1 MLKKLLDMKYILL
14 LFFLLL
20 IEKSTFSNN
29 LDKEIERFILNN
41 PEVILKSL
49 ENYEIKR
56 EKEEN
61 DKVKEAVKKTLINL
75 IYDDSNGLVCRRK
88 KLKISIVKFSDYNCS
103 YCKKAHKD
111 ILRVKKNFPN
121 VKIIY
126 KNFPIL
132 SPLSEKL
139 ARISY
144 FIAKDD
150 NNKFNIF
157 NDKLLQNSR
166 PIKEDKIKEILI
178 DLDYD
183 YQKIEEEIKKGFCN
197 EPA

>member
-1 MLKKLLDMKYILL
+1 MK
-14 LFFLLL
+14 
-20 IEKSTFSNN
+20 
-29 LDKEIERFILNN
+29 
-41 PEVILKSL
+41 
-49 ENYEIKR
+49 
-56 EKEEN
+56 
-61 DKVKEAVKKTLINL
+61 
-75 IYDDSNGLVCRRK
+75 
-88 KLKISIVKFSDYNCS
+88 
-103 YCKKAHKD
+103 
-111 ILRVKKNFPN
+111 VKKNFPN

-183 YQKIEEEIKKGFCN
+183 YQKIEEEIKRN
-197 EPA
+197 L

>member
-1 MLKKLLDMKYILL
+1 MSLTTITFAFLKMLKVVCNSQSVRFASAKLVNRQDLKSCGYNTLVGSSPTARTILKKLLDMKYILL

-61 DKVKEAVKKTLINL
+61 DKVKEAVKSFNNL
-75 IYDDSNGLVCRRK
+75 IYDDSNGLYAGEK
-88 KLKISIVKFSDYNCS
+88 NSKISIVKFSDYNCS

-111 ILRVKKNFPN
+111 ILKVKKNFPN
-121 VKIIY
+121 VKIKY

-132 SPLSEKL
+132 SL
-139 ARISY
+139 
-144 FIAKDD
+144 
-150 NNKFNIF
+150 
-157 NDKLLQNSR
+157 
-166 PIKEDKIKEILI
+166 
-178 DLDYD
+178 
-183 YQKIEEEIKKGFCN
+183 YQKTNRI
-197 EPA
+197 

>member
-1 MLKKLLDMKYILL
+1 MKYILL

-61 DKVKEAVKKTLINL
+61 DKVKEAVKSFNNL
-75 IYDDSNGLVCRRK
+75 IYDDSNGLYAGEK
-88 KLKISIVKFSDYNCS
+88 NSKISIVKFSDYNCS

-111 ILRVKKNFPN
+111 ILRVKK
-121 VKIIY
+121 
-126 KNFPIL
+126 
-132 SPLSEKL
+132 
-139 ARISY
+139 
-144 FIAKDD
+144 
-150 NNKFNIF
+150 IF
-157 NDKLLQNSR
+157 QMLK
-166 PIKEDKIKEILI
+166 
-178 DLDYD
+178 
-183 YQKIEEEIKKGFCN
+183 
-197 EPA
+197 